1 MNVGVIILIQEI
13 FEHRESPTILTPQIW
28 EPVVGFIFKTVKKL
42 FTNKVSMYLRNVPQT
57 LLQVLVNLLCMSNIQ
72 ECTELSHIPVS
83 VWPEKLLL
91 WKTEHEHETA
101 LKRANK
107 NVSSHN

>member
-1 MNVGVIILIQEI
+1 
-13 FEHRESPTILTPQIW
+13 
-28 EPVVGFIFKTVKKL
+28 
-42 FTNKVSMYLRNVPQT
+42 
-57 LLQVLVNLLCMSNIQ
+57 MSNIQ

-83 VWPEKLLL
+83 VWAEKLLL

-107 NVSSHN
+107 NISSFHILSDRPTALQFALVFSTLDLYTKGYSINIVIYE